1 MILYILRDSLSVR
14 SLAQRLHEL
23 PALHERGPA
32 LARGIRLL
40 FDNTSTS
47 TSSSHRVLMMAASQL
62 SKQIPA
68 KVAVYSRVHFMLTH
82 AHYYTV
88 DPGESRGGGQQTLI
102 SWVLHTVTDVY
113 AFHKDVEC
121 PSKEM
126 AVCDQSRRMH
136 KRQ

>member
-88 DPGESRGGGQQTLI
+88 DPGESRGDNKLLFHGYYI
-102 SWVLHTVTDVY
+102 SD
-113 AFHKDVEC
+113 
-121 PSKEM
+121 
-126 AVCDQSRRMH
+126 
-136 KRQ
+136 